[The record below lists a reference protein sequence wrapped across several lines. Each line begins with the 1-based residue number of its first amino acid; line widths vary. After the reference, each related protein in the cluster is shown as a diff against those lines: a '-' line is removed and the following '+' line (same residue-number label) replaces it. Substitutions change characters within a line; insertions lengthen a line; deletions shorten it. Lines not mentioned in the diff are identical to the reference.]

1 MDKSIEQINLLK
13 ETAERAGLQI
23 SFEKREFVTNIKN
36 TPKFLKYE
44 IRKNQIL
51 VNKSKYLGDVIQP
64 NGLHKEA
71 NKTRS

>member
-44 IRKNQIL
+44 IWKN
-51 VNKSKYLGDVIQP
+51 
-64 NGLHKEA
+64 
-71 NKTRS
+71 

>member
-1 MDKSIEQINLLK
+1 MEQINLLK

-36 TPKFLKYE
+36 TLKFLKYE

-51 VNKSKYLGDVIQP
+51 VNKFK
-64 NGLHKEA
+64 
-71 NKTRS
+71 